1 MGVWHRGQGK
11 SVRRGIPK
19 CHLRRHRK
27 SLEGMRE
34 WRPDAGV
41 VATKEDACGEDWV
54 WNLTSSEPMKDA
66 SKVVF

>member
-1 MGVWHRGQGK
+1 M
-11 SVRRGIPK
+11 PK

-41 VATKEDACGEDWV
+41 VASQEDACGEDWV
-54 WNLTSSEPMKDA
+54 WNLTSSGPMKDA
-66 SKVVF
+66 NKVVFWARNKSSVHQP